1 MPAFI
6 ENKEIRIKIDT
17 AKKPVYS
24 NFKDAEFYLHHYFA
38 VATSGINE
46 RNLDTQKGI

>member
-17 AKKPVYS
+17 AKKPVYK
-24 NFKDAEFYLHHYFA
+24 N
-38 VATSGINE
+38 I
-46 RNLDTQKGI
+46 